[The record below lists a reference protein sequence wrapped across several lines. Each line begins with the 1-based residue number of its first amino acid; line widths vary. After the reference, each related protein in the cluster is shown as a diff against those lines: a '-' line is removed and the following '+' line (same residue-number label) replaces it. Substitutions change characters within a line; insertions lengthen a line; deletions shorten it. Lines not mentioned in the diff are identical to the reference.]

1 MEKIFLNTYKVAVRL
16 PLGRIAPF
24 FDLSKD
30 AGRKE
35 YIKVE
40 GVEIDK
46 ILKYASVK
54 KAVYLYKFGCIT
66 FLNFNQDEI
75 SSFLDYLETL
85 YIDIDYKSLTKFN
98 ETHIMY
104 LSGDSEVSLW
114 EDAEV
119 KFPYQAFVED
129 IAAAVLAKSTELYN
143 VETELSEVF
152 DETGKF
158 LKQLNRGY
166 LRANSKKVTATLAK
180 SIRFKYRSIESLR
193 LLDRPS
199 EFNRT
204 IELREIFDTMSNYFE
219 LDERYMVLS
228 NQMKIMDSI
237 AGEYFSFRNKLSE
250 RRLLLFEI
258 FLLASFPLLHFLS
271 R

>member
-1 MEKIFLNTYKVAVRL
+1 MEKIFLNTYKVGIRL

-24 FDLSKD
+24 FNLRKD

-35 YIKVE
+35 YIKLQGTEV
-40 GVEIDK
+40 DK
-46 ILKYASVK
+46 ILKYTSAK
-54 KAVYLYKFGCIT
+54 KAVYFYKFGCIN

-75 SSFLDYLETL
+75 SRFFEYLETL

-98 ETHIMY
+98 ETHILY
-104 LSGDSEVSLW
+104 LSDDSKVSLW
-114 EDAEV
+114 EDTEV
-119 KFPYQAFVED
+119 EFPYQPIVED

-158 LKQLNRGY
+158 LKQLNHGY
-166 LRANSKKVTATLAK
+166 LRANTKKVTSTIAK

-204 IELREIFDTMSNYFE
+204 IESRELFNTMSEYFE
-219 LDERYMVLS
+219 LDERYTVLS
-228 NQMKIMDSI
+228 NQMKIVDSI
-237 AGEYFSFRNKLSE
+237 TGEYFSFRNKRSE

-258 FLLASFPLLHFLS
+258 LLLASFPLLHFLS
-271 R
+271 K

>member
-1 MEKIFLNTYKVAVRL
+1 MEKIFLNTYKITVRL

-24 FDLSKD
+24 FSLRKGSS
-30 AGRKE
+30 RKE
-35 YIKVE
+35 YIIVE
-40 GVEIDK
+40 GAEVDK
-46 ILKYASVK
+46 ILKYASAK

-75 SSFLDYLETL
+75 SSFLEYLETL
-85 YIDIDYKSLTKFN
+85 YIDIDYKSFSKFN

-104 LSGDSEVSLW
+104 LSSDSNVSLW
-114 EDAEV
+114 EDADV
-119 KFPYQAFVED
+119 DFHYQPFVED

-152 DETGKF
+152 DEAGNF
-158 LKQLNRGY
+158 IKQLNHGY
-166 LRANSKKVTATLAK
+166 LGANTKKVISTIAK

-204 IELREIFDTMSNYFE
+204 MESREIFDTLSKYFE
-219 LDERYMVLS
+219 IDERYTVLS
-228 NQMKIMDSI
+228 NQMKIVDSI
-237 AGEYFSFRNKLSE
+237 TGEYFSFRNKLLE

-258 FLLASFPLLHFLS
+258 FLLASFPIIHFIS
-271 R
+271 K

>member
-16 PLGRIAPF
+16 PLARIAPF
-24 FDLSKD
+24 FNLRKD
-30 AGRKE
+30 TGRKE

-40 GVEIDK
+40 GTEVDK

-66 FLNFNQDEI
+66 FLNFNQDEV
-75 SSFLDYLETL
+75 SSFLEYLETL
-85 YIDIDYKSLTKFN
+85 YIDIDYKSLSKFN

-104 LSGDSEVSLW
+104 LSGDSKVSLW
-114 EDAEV
+114 EDADVE
-119 KFPYQAFVED
+119 FHYQPMVED

-143 VETELSEVF
+143 VETEQSEVF
-152 DETGKF
+152 DETGNF
-158 LKQLNRGY
+158 IKQLNRGY
-166 LRANSKKVTATLAK
+166 LKANTKKVTSSIAK
-180 SIRFKYRSIESLR
+180 GIRFKYRSIESLR

-199 EFNRT
+199 EFKRT
-204 IELREIFDTMSNYFE
+204 IESRELFDTMSKYFE
-219 LDERYMVLS
+219 LDERYTVLS
-228 NQMKIMDSI
+228 NQMKIVDSI
-237 AGEYFSFRNKLSE
+237 TGEYFSFRSKLSE